1 MPFRPYLLAA
11 ALLFVSPLA
20 NAQVRTEPYAAALKA
35 DCAKEIKSQC
45 RTVQEGRGRMLACL
59 YSHDKMLSRKCAT
72 TVVASTERLVEA
84 LGAVTDLRRACDG
97 EAKQHCT
104 VVPPGD
110 GRLVDCLNLYR
121 KSISQ
126 ACNAALETAAS
137 RP

>member
-1 MPFRPYLLAA
+1 MPFRSCLLAA

-20 NAQVRTEPYAAALKA
+20 NAQVRTEPYAATLKA

-59 YSHDKMLSRKCAT
+59 YSHDKVLSRKCAT
-72 TVVASTERLVEA
+72 TVVASTGRLVEA
-84 LGAVTDLRRACDG
+84 LGAVTDLRRACDA

-104 VVPPGD
+104 AVPPGD
-110 GRLVDCLNLYR
+110 GKLVDCLNLYR

-126 ACNAALETAAS
+126 ACNAALDTASS